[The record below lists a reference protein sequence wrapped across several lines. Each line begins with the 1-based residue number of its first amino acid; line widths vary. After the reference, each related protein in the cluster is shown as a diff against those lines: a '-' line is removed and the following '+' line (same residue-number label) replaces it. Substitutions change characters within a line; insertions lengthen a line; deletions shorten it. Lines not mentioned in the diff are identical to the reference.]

1 MPDDSEETEATRT
14 QRDLVSASRSLVI
27 IFGIGA
33 VIVVSVIIFVM
44 RHRPE
49 GNLEN
54 GYGKPAPAIPRRT
67 IARPCEKFGALCELS
82 PGKLGSCMQKEN
94 CTGPGCLFCQ
104 SQH

>member
-1 MPDDSEETEATRT
+1 MTDPQESEAARTR
-14 QRDLVSASRSLVI
+14 RDTASAWRSLGI
-27 IFGIGA
+27 IFGVGTIFVVTA
-33 VIVVSVIIFVM
+33 IVFVM

-49 GNLEN
+49 GELEN

-67 IARPCEKFGALCELS
+67 VAKPCEKFGALCELS
-82 PGKLGSCMQKEN
+82 PGKLGSCMEKEN

>member
-1 MPDDSEETEATRT
+1 MSDDSKESEAARTR
-14 QRDLVSASRSLVI
+14 RDVASAWRSLGI
-27 IFGIGA
+27 IFGVGA
-33 VIVVSVIIFVM
+33 ICVVAAIVFVM

-49 GNLEN
+49 GELEN

-67 IARPCEKFGALCELS
+67 IAKPCEKFGALCEFS
-82 PGKLGSCMQKEN
+82 PGKLGSCVEKEH